1 MDKLLENLLTENLDK
16 IYRFS
21 FNKMKDS
28 SRSEDLA
35 HDIITEII
43 CAYPKLRDNSK
54 ITAWMWGIA
63 KNVYLRTLY
72 VNSEISLD
80 ETLSTNNHSLF
91 TDDFIEQINKEQEV
105 QNIRRALAYLAKRYR
120 EILIL
125 FYVES
130 KSYKEISAELGI
142 PMSSVKWRLSESK
155 KVLKEEYNKMEKFM
169 SGGFCFA
176 QNMHVVSSVYN
187 ATNDNYLIP
196 RRALKSLLS
205 KNIALC
211 AYETPATVTEISEKL
226 GVSAEYVEDVVNE
239 LVLLNLMEQVGN
251 SYQTTFPIISQEL
264 DDEICNFVAKRVAA
278 VAPTIISYAK
288 DCIGE
293 FEKIK
298 LETKKYQYPY
308 HDIGAGES
316 NKVIRML
323 LSQAYNRTQTIDTRE
338 FPFTEGGYYSV
349 IAHMNMDTDRGILGF
364 VNFGTPQDEVTGKRF
379 QINYFT
385 SDTLGIYDF
394 SCDTIKILGRIFLN
408 APIDDIPNYKS
419 ILADLI
425 QNEIIIK
432 TDEGYTLNVYVTVI
446 PDFMD
451 SNDPLW
457 YETGEHF
464 SQNNLRVFKSFAH
477 PTRKIIDNLENDIVA
492 FLRKKIPSNIKFLR
506 PIAYEYMTRIYDKQ
520 IFAYA
525 EKELGITL
533 KQKDLII
540 LEVE

>member
-21 FNKMKDS
+21 FKKTRDS

-35 HDIITEII
+35 HDIITEIV
-43 CAYPKLRDNSK
+43 CAYPKLRDKSK
-54 ITAWMWGIA
+54 INAWMWGVA

-80 ETLSTNNHSLF
+80 ETLSENNHSLF
-91 TDDFIEQINKEQEV
+91 ADNFIEQLNKEREI

-130 KSYKEISAELGI
+130 KSYKEISKELNI

-169 SGGFCFA
+169 PRGFCFA
-176 QNMHVVSSVYN
+176 QNMRIVSSVYN

-211 AYETPATVTEISEKL
+211 AYEAPVTVTEISEKL
-226 GVSAEYVEDVVNE
+226 GVSAEYIEDVINE

-251 SYQTTFPIISQEL
+251 SYQTTFPIISQKL
-264 DDEICNFVAKRVAA
+264 DDEICEFIKEKVSS
-278 VAPTIISYAK
+278 VAPAIISYAK
-288 DCIGE
+288 DCIEE
-293 FEKIK
+293 FEKI
-298 LETKKYQYPY
+298 EPQTNKYQYPY
-308 HDIGAGES
+308 HGIGADEGG
-316 NKVIRML
+316 KMIRML
-323 LSQAYNRTQTIDTRE
+323 LSQAYNRTQTIDTWE

-349 IAHMNMDTDRGILGF
+349 IAHMNMDTDQEVLGF
-364 VNFGTPQDEVTGKRF
+364 VNYGISKDEMTGRRY

-385 SDTLGIYDF
+385 SRTFGNYDF
-394 SCDTIKILGRIFLN
+394 SNNTIKVLGRIFLN

-432 TDEGYTLNVYVTVI
+432 ANKGYTLNVYVTVI

-451 SNDPLW
+451 SGDPLW
-457 YETGEHF
+457 YDTGEHF
-464 SQNNLRVFKSFAH
+464 SQNDLRVFKSFAH

-525 EKELGITL
+525 KKELGITL

-540 LEVE
+540 LEID

>member
-1 MDKLLENLLTENLDK
+1 MDKLLENLLKENLDK
-16 IYRFS
+16 IYRFA
-21 FNKMKDS
+21 FNKTRDS

-35 HDIITEII
+35 HDIITEIV
-43 CAYPKLRDNSK
+43 CSYPKLRDKSK
-54 ITAWMWGIA
+54 IKAWMWGIA
-63 KNVYLRTLY
+63 KNIYLRTLY
-72 VNSEISLD
+72 IKTELSLD
-80 ETLSTNNHSLF
+80 ETLAVHNHSLF
-91 TDDFIEQINKEQEV
+91 ADDFIEQLNKEQGI
-105 QNIRRALAYLAKRYR
+105 QNIRRALAYLSKRYR

-130 KSYKEISAELGI
+130 KSYKEISEELGI

-155 KVLKEEYNKMEKFM
+155 KVLKEEFNKMEKFM

-176 QNMHVVSSVYN
+176 QNMRIVSSVYN

-196 RRALKSLLS
+196 RRALKTLLS

-211 AYETPATVTEISEKL
+211 AYESPATITEISEKL
-226 GVSAEYVEDVVNE
+226 GVSAEYVEDVINE
-239 LVLLNLMEQVGN
+239 LVLLNLMEKDGHH
-251 SYQTTFPIISQEL
+251 YQTTFPIISQEL
-264 DDEICNFVAKRVAA
+264 DNEICRFVREKVAV
-278 VAPTIISYAK
+278 VAPAIISSARN
-288 DCIGE
+288 CIDR

-298 LETKKYQYPY
+298 SETKKYQYPY
-308 HDIGAGES
+308 HDIGADES
-316 NKVIRML
+316 GKMIRML
-323 LSQAYNRTQTIDTRE
+323 LSQAYSRTQTIDTWE
-338 FPFTEGGYYSV
+338 FPFAEGGYYSV
-349 IAHMNMDTDRGILGF
+349 IAHMNMNTNRETLGF
-364 VNFGTPQDEVTGKRF
+364 VNYGSPQDEITGKRY

-385 SDTLGIYDF
+385 SDMLGSYDF
-394 SCDTIKILGRIFLN
+394 PLDAIKMLGRIFLN

-425 QNEIIIK
+425 QNEIVIK
-432 TDEGYTLNVYVTVI
+432 TDEKYLLNIYVTVI

-451 SNDPLW
+451 STDPLW

-464 SQNNLRVFKSFAH
+464 SQNNLLAFKSFAH
-477 PTRKIIDNLENDIVA
+477 PTRKIVDNLENDIVA

-506 PIAYEYMTRIYDKQ
+506 PIAYEYMTRIYDRE

>member
-21 FNKMKDS
+21 FNKTRDS
-28 SRSEDLA
+28 SRSEDLT
-35 HDIITEII
+35 HDIITEIV
-43 CAYPKLRDNSK
+43 CAYPKLRDKSK
-54 ITAWMWGIA
+54 INAWMWGIA

-72 VNSEISLD
+72 VKSEISLD
-80 ETLSTNNHSLF
+80 ETLSTNNYSLF
-91 TDDFIEQINKEQEV
+91 ADDFIEQLNKEQEI
-105 QNIRRALAYLAKRYR
+105 QNIRRALAYLSKCYR

-125 FYVES
+125 FYIES
-130 KSYKEISAELGI
+130 KSYKEISEELGI

-155 KVLKEEYNKMEKFM
+155 KVLKEEFNKMENFM

-176 QNMHVVSSVYN
+176 QNMRIVSSVYN

-196 RRALKSLLS
+196 RRALKTLLS

-211 AYETPATVTEISEKL
+211 AYESPATITEISEKL
-226 GVSAEYVEDVVNE
+226 GVAAEYVEDVTNE

-251 SYQTTFPIISQEL
+251 SYQTTFPIISQTL
-264 DDEICNFVAKRVAA
+264 DDEICKYVSEKVAA
-278 VAPTIISYAK
+278 IAPAIISSARN
-288 DCIGE
+288 CIDE

-298 LETKKYQYPY
+298 SETKKYQYPY
-308 HDIGAGES
+308 HDIGADES
-316 NKVIRML
+316 GKMIRML
-323 LSQAYNRTQTIDTRE
+323 LSQAYNRTQTIDTWE

-349 IAHMNMDTDRGILGF
+349 IAHMNMDTDREILGF
-364 VNFGTPQDEVTGKRF
+364 VNYGIPQDKITEKRY

-385 SDTLGIYDF
+385 SDKLGSYDF
-394 SCDTIKILGRIFLN
+394 SNDAIKILGRIFLN
-408 APIDDIPNYKS
+408 SKIDDIPNYKS

-432 TDEGYTLNVYVTVI
+432 TDEKYSLNVYITVI

-451 SNDPLW
+451 SADPLW
-457 YETGEHF
+457 YETGEYF
-464 SQNNLRVFKSFAH
+464 SQNNLRAFKSFAH

-492 FLRKKIPSNIKFLR
+492 FLRKRIPSNIKFLR
-506 PIAYEYMTRIYDKQ
+506 PIAYEYMTRIYDKE